1 VSAPLLACALGV
13 LGTMGVVGCAAPADR
28 LDAPEPESCAG
39 PARHPSFR
47 VMTWNIKWA
56 TLVDS
61 DLDAIAAVVRRAEA
75 DGVPVDILALQ
86 EVDAFAPRS
95 NEEHQA
101 DALAA
106 RLGMRSAFAAAR
118 TEGDGGV
125 FGNAL
130 LTRFGVVDV
139 DRVDLIAGGAFEPRA
154 ALLATLCIG
163 NRPRTVVST
172 HIDFV
177 RGAGDRMVEDLVDV
191 IVERPRGRIV
201 MGDFNAYP
209 DEPPGA
215 LMDQAGFVDAAAAKD
230 VDTAT
235 SGNQRIDYVYV
246 DSAFAVVHAA
256 VVDAP
261 ESDHDAV
268 VVDVEDIDY

>member
-1 VSAPLLACALGV
+1 
-13 LGTMGVVGCAAPADR
+13 
-28 LDAPEPESCAG
+28 
-39 PARHPSFR
+39 
-47 VMTWNIKWA
+47 MTWNIKWA

-95 NEEHQA
+95 NNEHQA

-118 TEGDGGV
+118 TEGDGV

-177 RGAGDRMVEDLVDV
+177 RGAGDRMVEDLVDAL
-191 IVERPRGRIV
+191 VERPRGRIV

-209 DEPPGA
+209 DEPPSI
-215 LMDQAGFVDAAAAKD
+215 LMDEAGFTDAAAAKD
-230 VDTAT
+230 VTAAT
-235 SGNQRIDYVYV
+235 AGDHRIDYVYV
-246 DSAFAVVHAA
+246 DDAFAVDDAA

-268 VVDVEDIDY
+268 VVDVEDVDYGQRGSTDSTANRAL